1 MILFLFLSLAA
12 SQLTNKQYLKRFGNP
27 PPFQIDDT
35 EQVRQVEGL
44 AAAPEVFG
52 FSIEKGLEKFPPYK
66 YPKCSHK
73 QKTRKGFIHI
83 DYKTNL
89 LTLSCSSYKKP
100 FVVYGPDKVAKINT
114 KKESLT
120 FNTLK
125 KWKGKPIK
133 VGKHIEFAVGKCNN
147 IGGKTLDVA
156 FLQPRHNKTV
166 ERMANKI
173 HKKLSPGKKPMVLVM
188 LTPDSFSRRHFFRK
202 LPVTVEYLNELNREG
217 KYTAF
222 DLKLHNIIGADTS
235 ENQMRVF
242 GKKWVKTFEGDQ
254 LIDFHGEDAIWNK
267 LRELG
272 FISVYGTDSCDFRAA
287 FSLGRAIK
295 VDHVVNAFYCAFY
308 LYGKYKVSKF
318 NLSTQRCLTNRMSHF
333 YLMNYSLKA
342 IENYKNS
349 NLWIYNHFTAAHEA
363 TGQHAATL
371 DENLVRYLKYLIEV
385 VGQEREVVILLGGDH
400 GMRYGDFMTEEESIQ
415 ENRLPSQ
422 FFIAR
427 TKFLKSVKYSFNN
440 LQTNTLRLT
449 TKPDL
454 RETML
459 DLARIHH
466 SLPLNKTDSRFY
478 SLVSE
483 AVPKNRT
490 CQDADIPMWFCST
503 YLPRKLPRKVYDP
516 AEEEY
521 PLITAQEKELERA
534 VKFLVD
540 EVLYEINEE
549 VYTTKHTAPGLCKKV
564 TLKRL
569 EHVNYNQITDSTY
582 IFKFIFEAEQK
593 EYSLFDSWVVLSE
606 KPLNSEAEK
615 MNMVN
620 SKPIFFMNHKLYH
633 SILSIRRIDAYKGE
647 CEQLS
652 RDSGINPEH
661 CFCNEEK
668 LSNNET

>member
-1 MILFLFLSLAA
+1 MIASLLVSAA
-12 SQLTNKQYLKRFGNP
+12 ILELAYAGFD
-27 PPFQIDDT
+27 IDDT
-35 EQVRQVEGL
+35 DQLLSVEGL
-44 AAAPEVFG
+44 AAVPPLFG
-52 FSIEKGLEKFPPYK
+52 FSKEKGLKKFPPYI
-66 YPKCSHK
+66 YPRCEDIVATQNSS
-73 QKTRKGFIHI
+73 IHI
-83 DYKTNL
+83 DFETNL
-89 LTLSCSSYKKP
+89 LTLNCTSYQNP
-100 FVVYGPDKVAKINT
+100 FVVYGPHKVVRISTPEHSTIYN
-114 KKESLT
+114 KKEYWT
-120 FNTLK
+120 
-125 KWKGKPIK
+125 GKPIP
-133 VGKHIEFAVGKCNN
+133 VEPHVEFATGKCIDKPNSN
-147 IGGKTLDVA
+147 LEVT
-156 FLQPRHNKTV
+156 FLKPRHNTTA
-166 ERMANKI
+166 E
-173 HKKLSPGKKPMVLVM
+173 KLASQAAPDKKPMIILY
-188 LTPDSFSRRHFFRK
+188 LTCDSFSRRHFFRK
-202 LPVTVEYLNELNREG
+202 LPATVEYLNELNRKG

-222 DLKLHNIIGADTS
+222 DFKLQNVIGGDTS

-242 GKKWVKTFEGDQ
+242 GKKWVKTFEGNQ
-254 LIDFHGEDAIWNK
+254 NVDFHGEDAIWNK

-272 FISVYGTDSCDFRAA
+272 FLSMYGTDDCPDTLIY
-287 FSLGRAIK
+287 SLGRSPR
-295 VDHVVNAFYCAFY
+295 VDHIINMFYCSFY
-308 LYGKYKVSKF
+308 VYGNYTDAKY
-318 NLSTQRCLTNRMSHF
+318 NIYNQRCINNRMSHY
-333 YLMNYSLKA
+333 YLMKYSKEL
-342 IENYKNS
+342 IDTYPSS
-349 NLWIYNHFTAAHEA
+349 NLWIYNLFNAAHEA

-371 DENLVRYLKYLIEV
+371 DQDLKGYLKYLIEV
-385 VGQEREVVILLGGDH
+385 VGEEREVVILLGGDH

-427 TKFLKSVKYSFNN
+427 TKFLKSVKYSFDN

-490 CQDADIPMWFCST
+490 CRDADIPMWFCST

-521 PLITAQEKELERA
+521 PSRTAQEKELDRA
-534 VKFLVD
+534 IKFLVD

-549 VYTTKHTAPGLCKKV
+549 VHTTKHTAPGLCKKV

-569 EHVNYNQITDSTY
+569 EHVNYNQITDSAY
-582 IFKFIFEAEQK
+582 IFKFIFGAEQK
-593 EYSLFDSWVVLSE
+593 ENSLFDSWVVLSE

-661 CFCNEEK
+661 CFCNEQK